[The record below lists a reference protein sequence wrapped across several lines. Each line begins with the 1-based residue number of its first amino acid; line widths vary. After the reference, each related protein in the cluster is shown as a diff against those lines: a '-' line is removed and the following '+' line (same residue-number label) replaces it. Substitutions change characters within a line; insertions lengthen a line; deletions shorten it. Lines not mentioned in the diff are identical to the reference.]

1 MKNENA
7 PLVSIIVPVYNR
19 KDLLP
24 RTLASVI
31 NQTYKNLEIIVV
43 DDGSSDDIKS
53 VVDSFNDARIKY
65 VRHTEN
71 KGLPSARNTGLKTAS
86 GDFIAFLDSDD
97 EYLPEKTAK
106 QIRYFLK
113 QSNDVDMVYCGAWR
127 EYKGQL
133 CLNSPYISEWNF
145 LCLQIMIKSSVI
157 DKAGFFDEY
166 FIYGEDMDYMSR
178 LKDVC
183 KCAGFSEPLVIYHYT
198 AGSIIS
204 NKLPLLKYTDKFLQ
218 KHHNRISYKEKSRWF
233 YAIGQRYKRLGNI
246 LDAER
251 CFFKAYFFYPL
262 NWKALKKMMGLS
274 PLLLFDIF
282 KRRRKE

>member
-97 EYLPEKTAK
+97 EIA
-106 QIRYFLK
+106 
-113 QSNDVDMVYCGAWR
+113 
-127 EYKGQL
+127 
-133 CLNSPYISEWNF
+133 
-145 LCLQIMIKSSVI
+145 
-157 DKAGFFDEY
+157 
-166 FIYGEDMDYMSR
+166 
-178 LKDVC
+178 
-183 KCAGFSEPLVIYHYT
+183 
-198 AGSIIS
+198 
-204 NKLPLLKYTDKFLQ
+204 
-218 KHHNRISYKEKSRWF
+218 
-233 YAIGQRYKRLGNI
+233 
-246 LDAER
+246 
-251 CFFKAYFFYPL
+251 
-262 NWKALKKMMGLS
+262 
-274 PLLLFDIF
+274 
-282 KRRRKE
+282 